1 MLDLKKNGIELTESM
16 KKDFNLFYTNLI
28 NKNKTTNLTRIIKK
42 EDVYYYHF
50 YDSLMVSLAIDKTK
64 KDIKLLDIG
73 SGPGFP
79 GVPLKIYMKDL
90 NLTIVEATNKKIEFI
105 KDTLKLL
112 NIDDVR
118 CIHLRA
124 EDFKELESFDYITT
138 RAVST
143 IKEQL
148 EYTIPFLKIGGT
160 LIAMKSAN
168 KASEEIEESKDLLK
182 EIGAIIKKV
191 INYKVLERDYSLVL
205 IEKIKKTSSK
215 YPKPLHKEK
224 KWTRKN

>member
-224 KWTRKN
+224 K

>member
-1 MLDLKKNGIELTESM
+1 MNDFMLDLKKNGIELTESM

-224 KWTRKN
+224 K

>member
-1 MLDLKKNGIELTESM
+1 MNDFMLDLKKNGIELTESM
-16 KKDFNLFYTNLI
+16 KKDFDLFYTNLI

-224 KWTRKN
+224 K